1 VIVLVRHAEAVAP
14 SDSGY
19 EENDR
24 PLAGAGR
31 RDSEQLA
38 DELSAEAVAA
48 IYSSPYPR
56 AVQTVEPLA
65 RRLGAEISLVDDLRE
80 RLLSLR
86 ALPDWR
92 ERLQLSW
99 KDFGYA
105 LEDGESSAEAQR
117 RVTDVLATLRRRHL
131 GTRIVV
137 ASHGNLIALGLH
149 AIVPDQVTSSS
160 GPPCP
165 RRRSTY
171 CPATARCQGPDSAT
185 EISTT
190 DFSSSVWR
198 SARTAICTATTI
210 SSTANDRCSVLLE
223 SELATTSPSLAVGTD
238 ARPITI
244 ASRQFTF
251 P

>member
-117 RVTDVLATLRRRHL
+117 RVTGVLATLRRRHPD
-131 GTRIVV
+131 TRIVV

-149 AIVPDQVTSSS
+149 AIVPDQVDFEFWAAMPTPAVYVLPGDGTVS
-160 GPPCP
+160 GP
-165 RRRSTY
+165 
-171 CPATARCQGPDSAT
+171 GFGD
-185 EISTT
+185 
-190 DFSSSVWR
+190 
-198 SARTAICTATTI
+198 
-210 SSTANDRCSVLLE
+210 
-223 SELATTSPSLAVGTD
+223 
-238 ARPITI
+238 
-244 ASRQFTF
+244 
-251 P
+251 